1 MKLDSVLNVG
11 RKIVPKPVFRF
22 FQPYYHLFLA
32 VTGNIKYGFPGKKMI
47 IIGVTGTN
55 GKSTTVDL
63 ITAVLKSN
71 GIKAGMTSSVA
82 FEIAGKRLENETSR
96 TTLGRWK
103 LQKLL
108 RQMVD
113 AGCTHAVVE
122 VASEGIAWHRV
133 WGIAFDVAIFTNL
146 SPEHLNFHK
155 TLENYRNTKG
165 KLFAGLSKSKRKG
178 LPKTIIVNNDDKEWR
193 YFYNFEAEK
202 KYTYGLENGEIWATN
217 LIFGEKTEFEI
228 VEKDQKYPVKA
239 SLPAKFNIYNMLAAY
254 TCGRALDLAPE
265 RIIKGLESVKLIK
278 GRMEEVLNKRG
289 IKIIVDYAVTPESF
303 ELLFRELKR
312 VTPGRLISV
321 FGATGDRD
329 KEKRPRLGEVA
340 AKLTDEVIITDEEPY
355 SENPAV
361 IVDAIAEGAYRVR
374 RKGIEIN
381 LDRRE
386 AIKRAIEIATQGDT
400 VVITGMGHEK
410 YRNIGGNKKIT
421 WDETKIIKEIL
432 EELK

>member
-11 RKIVPKPVFRF
+11 RKIIPKPIFRL
-22 FQPYYHLFLA
+22 FQPYYHLLLA
-32 VTGNIKYGFPGKKMI
+32 ITGNIKYGFPGKKMI

-55 GKSTTVDL
+55 GKSTTADL
-63 ITAVLKSN
+63 ITAVLKNN
-71 GIKAGMTSSVA
+71 GIKTGMTSSVA
-82 FEIAGKRLENETSR
+82 FEIAGKRIENNTSR

-113 AGCTHAVVE
+113 AGCTHAVIE

-155 TLENYRNTKG
+155 TMENYRNAKG
-165 KLFAGLSKSKRKG
+165 KLFSGLAKSKKKG
-178 LPKTIIVNNDDKEWR
+178 FPKTIIVNSDDKEWK
-193 YFYNFEAEK
+193 YFYDFAADK

-217 LIFGEKTEFEI
+217 MMFGDRTEFDI
-228 VEKDQKYPVKA
+228 VENDQKYPVRA
-239 SLPAKFNIYNMLAAY
+239 NLPAKFNVYNMLAAY
-254 TCGRALDLAPE
+254 ATGRAFRIEPE
-265 RIIKGLESVKLIK
+265 KIIGGLESVKLVK
-278 GRMEEVLNKRG
+278 GRMEEITNKRG
-289 IKIIVDYAVTPESF
+289 IKIFVDYAVTPESF

-329 KEKRPRLGEVA
+329 KSKRPKLGEMA
-340 AKLTDEVIITDEEPY
+340 AKLTDEVIITDEESY

-361 IVDAIAEGAYRVR
+361 IVDAIAEGAFAVR
-374 RKGIEIN
+374 KKGIEII

-386 AIKRAIEIATQGDT
+386 AIKKAIEIATQGDT
-400 VVITGMGHEK
+400 IVITGMGHEK
-410 YRNIGGNKKIT
+410 FRNMGGNKKIP
-421 WDETKIIKEIL
+421 WDEPEVIKEIL
-432 EELK
+432 KELK